1 MIEDPASL
9 PPLLCSSN
17 FSGGTSQNGFP
28 LLSSYCRQAR
38 DFGEAKLRLK
48 EVERLV

>member
-9 PPLLCSSN
+9 PPLLRSSN
-17 FSGGTSQNGFP
+17 FSRGASQHGFP

-38 DFGEAKLRLK
+38 GFREICSLFCGRQI
-48 EVERLV
+48 